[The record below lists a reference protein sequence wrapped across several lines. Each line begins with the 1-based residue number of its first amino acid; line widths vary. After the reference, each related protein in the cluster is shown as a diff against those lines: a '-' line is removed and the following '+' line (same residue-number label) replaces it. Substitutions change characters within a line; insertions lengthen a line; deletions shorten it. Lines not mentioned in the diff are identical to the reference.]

1 MLDLHPA
8 HEAVG
13 HMENEICRAEGLVR
27 ALYELIG
34 EKVPEHD
41 RDKHEAMFT
50 VCTVLRE
57 TINKLDE
64 KWKKAFDATKLLK
77 Q

>member
-41 RDKHEAMFT
+41 RDK
-50 VCTVLRE
+50 
-57 TINKLDE
+57 
-64 KWKKAFDATKLLK
+64 
-77 Q
+77 